1 MKRRQVIRQLAT
13 LALFERLGGLNL
25 AWAAGQKPPPPGLH
39 EFSGQVS
46 VNGRP
51 AKAGMA
57 VGAGD
62 RIVTG
67 SGAKAIYIVGSDAY
81 LQRADSSVEIAHDN
95 AGRRVLR
102 ILHGKLMGVFGKGEK
117 TLETPVATIGIRGTA
132 CYIEATPV
140 RVYFCLCYGKAEI
153 RAPEQTE
160 ILTTL
165 ETRYHDHP
173 VYLNAGGGNMIEPA
187 RVINHND
194 AELMLL
200 ESLVGRLPPFVGM
213 GYSAY

>member
-1 MKRRQVIRQLAT
+1 MKRRQLIRHLAT
-13 LALFERLGGLNL
+13 LALFERLGGLTQ

-46 VNGRP
+46 VNGQP
-51 AKAGMA
+51 AKHGMA
-57 VGAGD
+57 LGAGD

-67 SGAKAIYIVGSDAY
+67 AGAKAIYIVGSDAY
-81 LQRADSSVEIAHDN
+81 LQRSESSVEIGRDN

-102 ILHGKLMGVFGKGEK
+102 ILQGKLMGVFGKGEK

-132 CYIEATPV
+132 CYIEATPK
-140 RVYFCLCYGKAEI
+140 RVYFCLCYGKADI
-153 RAPEQTE
+153 RAAGQTE
-160 ILTTL
+160 IHTTL
-165 ETRYHDHP
+165 ETHYHDHP
-173 VYLNAGGGNMIEPA
+173 IYLNGSGGSMIEPA
-187 RVINHND
+187 RVINHSD